1 MIVRLMGEGQYRIDE
16 ALAERLNSL
25 DSEAMAALEAGDES
39 ALAGLLT
46 RMGDAVREGGERLPD
61 DNLSPS
67 DAIVPPPDLTLDE
80 ARQLFTEEGLIPD
93 LPAPA
98 S

>member
-16 ALAERLNSL
+16 SLAERLNEL
-25 DSEAMAALEAGDES
+25 DTEAMGALERGDEAALGS
-39 ALAGLLT
+39 LLT
-46 RMGDAVREGGERLPD
+46 RMADAVRESGERLAD
-61 DNLSPS
+61 ADLSPS
-67 DAIVPPPDLTLDE
+67 DAIVPPPDLSLDE

-98 S
+98 